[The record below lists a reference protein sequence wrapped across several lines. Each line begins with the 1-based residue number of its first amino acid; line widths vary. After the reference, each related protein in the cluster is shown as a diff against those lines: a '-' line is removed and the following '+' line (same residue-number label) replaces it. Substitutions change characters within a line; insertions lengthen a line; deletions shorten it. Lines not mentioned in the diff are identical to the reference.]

1 MVIMKFGKITHP
13 NNMGGMCMKWLLLVA
28 AIFFQFASIGSASS
42 FEYGNVESIDL
53 NLNDHEIAVTF
64 LGLGDGEA
72 TLIQGSS
79 GENILVNI
87 GGKET
92 SEDLSEIL
100 KTFGVKEV
108 STLIITNRQN
118 LFVDQLTQIISKYN
132 VKKLISTPEI
142 TNEMKNR
149 KAPFTDVEVIPWN
162 EGTTQDL
169 LPDLSAEVLYAGN
182 GENEGI
188 DFTLKFFKHRLFLMT
203 SSNDDVEENLLKKPL
218 DDVTIFKVPN
228 WAKEDSLSEKL
239 IQYVNPQISI
249 LFESEQHQPDPDII
263 YDLQDIWSEVF
274 FTKKH
279 GTITIK
285 FTENNYEVFTFP
297 VEKEDYS

>member
-1 MVIMKFGKITHP
+1 
-13 NNMGGMCMKWLLLVA
+13 MCMKMLLLVA
-28 AIFFQFASIGSASS
+28 AVFFQLSSIGSASS
-42 FEYGNVESIDL
+42 FEYGNVEKIDL
-53 NLNDHEIAVTF
+53 NLKDHEIAVTF

-72 TLIQGSS
+72 TLIQGSN
-79 GENILVNI
+79 GENILVNT
-87 GGKET
+87 GGEET

-100 KTFGVKEV
+100 KRYRVKEV
-108 STLIITNRQN
+108 STLIITSRQN
-118 LFVDQLTQIISKYN
+118 LFVDQLAQIIPKYN
-132 VKKLISTPEI
+132 VKKLIATPEI
-142 TNEMKNR
+142 INELKNMT
-149 KAPFTDVEVIPWN
+149 APFLEIEVLAWN
-162 EGTTQDL
+162 EGTTQELITDL
-169 LPDLSAEVLYAGN
+169 KAEVLSAGK

-188 DFTLKFFKHRLFLMT
+188 DFTLQFFKHRLFLMT
-203 SSNDDVEENLLKKPL
+203 SSSDHVEENLLKKPL

-228 WAKEDSLSEKL
+228 WAKEDSLSERL

-263 YDLQDIWSEVF
+263 YNLQDTWSEVF